1 MAFTVPTT
9 NTTRDMDRILRWTG
23 EDNAEGHDHRRSGH
37 PAKSTGHLESEL
49 RLGFDPNCPGQ
60 PDDIMDTGALLETQ
74 REKIFS
80 GHDAFDA
87 RSPRKA

>member
-1 MAFTVPTT
+1 
-9 NTTRDMDRILRWTG
+9 MDRILRWTG
-23 EDNAEGHDHRRSGH
+23 EDNAEGHDHRRGGH
-37 PAKSTGHLESEL
+37 PAKALDGHHESIL
-49 RLGFDPNCPGQ
+49 RLGFDPECPGQ

-87 RSPRKA
+87 RSTRK